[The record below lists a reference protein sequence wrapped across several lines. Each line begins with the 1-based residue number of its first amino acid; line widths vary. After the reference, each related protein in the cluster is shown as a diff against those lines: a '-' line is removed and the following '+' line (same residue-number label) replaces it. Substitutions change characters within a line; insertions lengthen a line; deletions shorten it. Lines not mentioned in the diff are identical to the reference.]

1 MCSVYLCHPN
11 SFPLSPSMGN
21 FWRKDSKSESERTC
35 HGRLAR
41 TKRFT
46 PQLLNDKLLTSL
58 SNLSCCLLLNIIRVH
73 QCPALDLA
81 ASCHRTLRTFLT
93 LCERFVA
100 AYGQL
105 SQFRRGSLR
114 GFDCLWMPEMDSQWS
129 RSRIV
134 PKLAQT
140 TQVVVYIKGTKWV
153 CIAVPRIP
161 G

>member
-1 MCSVYLCHPN
+1 MAPTVCSLFAT
-11 SFPLSPSMGN
+11 FPC
-21 FWRKDSKSESERTC
+21 WA
-35 HGRLAR
+35 HILATQWLAGKWWNEVDQSSR
-41 TKRFT
+41 GYYYRAEKR
-46 PQLLNDKLLTSL
+46 SL
-58 SNLSCCLLLNIIRVH
+58 YVVWWSLFLLLLFFAKAHVFFIQKRHHGILSTV
-73 QCPALDLA
+73 QAL
-81 ASCHRTLRTFLT
+81 SFLT